1 MNWQY
6 EKLGQLC
13 EIQIGKTPARKE
25 AKYWG
30 EGYPWLSISD
40 MKQGR
45 FLTTTKESITD
56 TAVKECRCKLV
67 PKDTLLLSFKLSIG
81 KLGFTRVP
89 LYTNEAIAAL
99 YIKSEKL
106 VFKPYLYWALQFV
119 DLLQYVD
126 SAVMGN
132 TLNKKKLHQVE
143 IPLPPLAEQ
152 KRIAAILDKAD
163 ALRAKRRQAIA
174 KLDSLL
180 QATFLDMFGDPVTNP
195 KNISKLTLNEIT
207 LNITDGKHGDCK
219 PSENSGYYFVSVKDI
234 KSGQIDYS
242 NARQIDYD
250 DFLEVH
256 RRTRLEE
263 GDVLITNSG
272 TIGRTAV
279 IMQSPLVERTTFQK
293 SVAIVKPDKKK
304 ISSLYLRAALN
315 MCVVNLTR
323 VSSGSSQKNLLLR
336 QLRNFEVCVPPF
348 DQQHEFALRVQEIG
362 RLETVHKQAFNKLDT
377 LFHALQQQAFRG
389 ELSGAE
395 ASSVPVGSSEESA
408 RSSSEQ
414 YRLW

>member
-1 MNWQY
+1 MGDIVENHDQKRIPLKSADRSLRSGKYPYYGASGIIDYIDDYLFDGDYLLIGEDGANLLARATPIAFKASGKFWVNNHAHVVKPKSNVLLDWLVRFFDVLDLKPFVTGSAQP
-6 EKLGQLC
+6 KLAQRL
-13 EIQIGKTPARKE
+13 
-25 AKYWG
+25 
-30 EGYPWLSISD
+30 
-40 MKQGR
+40 
-45 FLTTTKESITD
+45 F
-56 TAVKECRCKLV
+56 
-67 PKDTLLLSFKLSIG
+67 
-81 KLGFTRVP
+81 
-89 LYTNEAIAAL
+89 
-99 YIKSEKL
+99 
-106 VFKPYLYWALQFV
+106 
-119 DLLQYVD
+119 
-126 SAVMGN
+126 N
-132 TLNKKKLHQVE
+132 TIPV
-143 IPLPPLAEQ
+143 PLPPLDEQ
-152 KRIAAILDKAD
+152 KQIAAILDKAD

-174 KLDSLL
+174 KLDALL

-195 KNISKLTLNEIT
+195 KSISKLTLNEIT

-304 ISSLYLRAALN
+304 IVSLYLRAALD

-362 RLETVHKQAFNKLDT
+362 KLRTVHKHALTKLDT

-389 ELSGAE
+389 QLSGA
-395 ASSVPVGSSEESA
+395 GHG
-408 RSSSEQ
+408 
-414 YRLW
+414 